1 MSVVL
6 AMIKNSLFFL
16 CLTEGAHS
24 ASVKGPLPRPFLGLP
39 PLGLGYHPGL
49 ASLPSLSN
57 PAGWLAVAC
66 AREERW
72 LRSAAFTTMARVN
85 TLSAPSTFVI
95 GPWIWLQIYLEQC
108 LVCRVKSSLAFV
120 KLPPLLLRNCSH
132 LYLKDEPP
140 GGPRGPATG
149 AGVCGRVWCRRAGQG
164 YSRVLGG
171 GDKASV

>member
-1 MSVVL
+1 M
-6 AMIKNSLFFL
+6 
-16 CLTEGAHS
+16 
-24 ASVKGPLPRPFLGLP
+24 
-39 PLGLGYHPGL
+39 
-49 ASLPSLSN
+49 
-57 PAGWLAVAC
+57 AC

-85 TLSAPSTFVI
+85 ILSAPSTFVI

-132 LYLKDEPP
+132 LYLKDESP

-149 AGVCGRVWCRRAGQG
+149 AGVCGGYGAGGQG
-164 YSRVLGG
+164 RGTAGSWAVETKLLSDELDLEGLSPAGCTWQLRGLGCHRIFSLGSPRSPSAFYQRTGWGQSRQSPVCTFVNPTL
-171 GDKASV
+171 